1 MMKLLIQI
9 YIIWPYTTDSPWNL
23 NEDGMKGLQSLIK
36 RKQQNIR
43 DMSADVRKKYLK
55 TLPGAETNNLLNSA
69 SEGDYSDSE
78 SEFSDDEL

>member
-1 MMKLLIQI
+1 
-9 YIIWPYTTDSPWNL
+9 
-23 NEDGMKGLQSLIK
+23 MKGLQSLIK

-69 SEGDYSDSE
+69 SEEDYSDSE